1 MRSNDKYVS
10 TSEGGVVVLEVS
22 ESDAGR
28 YECWLAGSMLCVYHV
43 PVETHRCSPPGKSV
57 DYHKVYSDWCHE
69 FQKYKNAMKSWERKK
84 EVRKLVSIWLC
95 PYELMVLH
103 FV

>member
-1 MRSNDKYVS
+1 M
-10 TSEGGVVVLEVS
+10 VLGVS

-28 YECWLAGSMLCVYHV
+28 YECWLAGSSLCVYHV
-43 PVETHRCSPPGKSV
+43 FVDTHRCSPPGKSV

-84 EVRKLVSIWLC
+84 EVSI
-95 PYELMVLH
+95 
-103 FV
+103 